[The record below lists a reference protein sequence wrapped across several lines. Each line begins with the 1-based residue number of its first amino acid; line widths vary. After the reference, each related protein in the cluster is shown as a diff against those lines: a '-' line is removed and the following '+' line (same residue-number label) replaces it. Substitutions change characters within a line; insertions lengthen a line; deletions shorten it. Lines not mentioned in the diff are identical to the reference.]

1 MPRGAIPFPFGHCR
15 VCNAQ
20 ATGNHYGANTCEGCK
35 VRIIM
40 CHLFT
45 VFPFSLNNSLGVE
58 LYKSLLIWYRWQ
70 VGTSTDVVEQYKLES
85 IPRVID
91 RNSQVTL

>member
-35 VRIIM
+35 VRIM

-45 VFPFSLNNSLGVE
+45 VLPFSLNNSLGVE
-58 LYKSLLIWYRWQ
+58 LYKSLLID
-70 VGTSTDVVEQYKLES
+70 VVDVVEQYKLES